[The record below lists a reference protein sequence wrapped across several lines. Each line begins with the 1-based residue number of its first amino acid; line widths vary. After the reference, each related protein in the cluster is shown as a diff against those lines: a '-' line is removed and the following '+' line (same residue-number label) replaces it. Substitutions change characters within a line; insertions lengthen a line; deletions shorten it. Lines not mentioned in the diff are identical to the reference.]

1 MSGRLGIQRGAMGGR
16 FELLGKSDLAAGWEL
31 EAFSSRKAVGPFGRD
46 LKLKSLQN
54 LSADQCTGMR

>member
-1 MSGRLGIQRGAMGGR
+1 MGGR

-31 EAFSSRKAVGPFGRD
+31 EAFSSRKAVGPFGWD